1 MSLGR
6 SHSFRGIGASPGI
19 AVGRVVVLERRTLRV
34 PHYEIEPAD
43 ADHEIARLEQALG
56 VSVGQL
62 AAIRGDLGN
71 ESLDHGAI
79 LQAHEMMLRDRMLL
93 DEPARLVRAELINAE
108 WAVQRVVATL
118 RASLER
124 HQDAYFRER
133 RSDLDFVADRLVRNL
148 TGQSPDAP
156 MLREV
161 DESSVLV
168 AYDLSPVETVQVA
181 ERRVA
186 AFVTELGGKT
196 SHTTIIAR
204 SLDVPAVVGAHGVY
218 DSAVHGDAIIVDG
231 STGTVVLRPTRHQ
244 IERAERKR
252 ARYAESTL
260 ELLEAQAL
268 PARTTD
274 GVDILITGNIEL
286 PNEVPGIIQR
296 GGEGIGLYRTEFMF
310 LGRTV
315 PPSEDDHYRTYKNVL
330 DEVGQRPVTVR
341 TFDLGGEKAFGV
353 TSPELEANPA
363 LGLRA
368 IRYCLAHPAIFE
380 PQLAGALRAGLHG
393 DLRIMLPMVSGI
405 DELLAA
411 REIFDRVKA
420 DLESRGVPFRHDV
433 PLGIMIE
440 VPSAVALA
448 ADLAESAE
456 FFAVGT
462 NDLMQFLLA
471 VDRSN
476 DRVDY
481 LCEPLHP
488 AVLRTL
494 AAIGKA
500 AHEGSIPAS
509 LCGEIAGDPRHT
521 ALLIGLGFTQLS
533 MNAGSIPRVKRMVRD
548 LALEDCKRLAEDA
561 VRCRRIQEV
570 RDLVGAFLEAKLPE
584 LPDLDTDDTHG

>member
-43 ADHEIARLEQALG
+43 ADREIARLEAALG

-62 AAIRGDLGN
+62 AAIRGDLGK

-93 DEPARLVRAELINAE
+93 DEPAHLVRTELINAE

-218 DSAVHGDAIIVDG
+218 DSAVHGDSIIVDG

-244 IERAERKR
+244 VERAERKR

-330 DEVGQRPVTVR
+330 DEVGRRPVTVR

-380 PQLAGALRAGLHG
+380 PQLAGALRAGVHG

-411 REIFDRVKA
+411 REIFDRVKS
-420 DLESRGVPFRHDV
+420 DLEARGVPFRHDV

-448 ADLAESAE
+448 ADLAEHSQ

-494 AAIGKA
+494 AAIGRA
-500 AHEGSIPAS
+500 AREGSIPAS

-548 LALEDCKRLAEDA
+548 LSLEDCKRLAEDA

-570 RDLVGAFLEAKLPE
+570 RELLGAFLEAKLPE
-584 LPDLDTDDTHG
+584 LPDLDAEDTHG

>member
-420 DLESRGVPFRHDV
+420 DLETRGVPFRHDV